1 VQLAMVGLGRMGGN
15 IVRRLIRAGH
25 SCVGFDADQAAVVRL
40 TTEGAIGA
48 TSIADMVGKLDVPRT
63 VWMMLP
69 HGAITTNAI
78 DTLTLLLS
86 SGDTII
92 DGGNSFHQDDV
103 ERSANL
109 KARGIRYL
117 DVGTSGGVAGLER
130 GYCMM
135 IG

>member
-1 VQLAMVGLGRMGGN
+1 MQLAMIGLGRMGGN

-25 SCVGFDADQAAVVRL
+25 SCVGFDADQAAVARL
-40 TTEGAIGA
+40 TREGAIGA
-48 TSIADMVGKLDVPRT
+48 TSVADMVCKLDVPRT

-92 DGGNSFHQDDV
+92 DGGNSFYQDDV

-117 DVGTSGGVAGLER
+117 DVGTS
-130 GYCMM
+130 
-135 IG
+135 